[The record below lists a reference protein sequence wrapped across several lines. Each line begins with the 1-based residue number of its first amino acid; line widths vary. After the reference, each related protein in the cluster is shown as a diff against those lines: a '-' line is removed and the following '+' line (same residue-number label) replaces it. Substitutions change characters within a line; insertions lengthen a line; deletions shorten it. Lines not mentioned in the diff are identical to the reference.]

1 LRLISLQVEPLG
13 EGGWGTPLLELGHR
27 TTMLFAANGSG
38 KSPVV
43 RMLASALGFPNSFRA
58 EILERC
64 SAVVLQAEVDG
75 EPLKIRRALEA
86 KNGDFYATIDFDGKQ
101 TEHHSEA
108 SFSAS
113 LFELLGLKPPRLVS
127 NRGTEAQPYIAT
139 LLPLF
144 YLIQGHGYSAAY
156 RAPSS
161 FIADQFAEMVRF
173 AFGLN
178 PKHSFEVKK
187 SLIDEKDALEAQT
200 RKIVAAQRVY
210 EYQSRSV
217 DVSDANQAALELTS
231 QNLTQQVNALR
242 ESVDAKGTASS
253 ALTDLLRQKEVQ
265 IRSRQLELFEL
276 QNRVAGIEA
285 IRAEIDGE
293 VKTLSLNE
301 EALGVFKSFQEI
313 CRAPNCGLFLGS
325 SESYGKNLLYLKDQ
339 IKDLER
345 NSQRAAIRAEQI
357 ADLLEELDAERQTLF
372 KNLESPSTSGVDQ
385 LVTAVQAL
393 TKRLVDVQ
401 SELARIA
408 GLKEE
413 RLKLFRLE
421 EERDRIQDRI
431 EGLANTGKADH
442 SFNALR
448 RKLRELTV
456 KWMDMLDTTSVSRNV
471 DIDLNLRFT
480 FGGETLET
488 IGSGGTSSTTSR
500 LVLAIHAA
508 LLEAYLADKTRP
520 FRFLILDTPKQ
531 DELHTADLARYLAEL
546 EKMCE
551 ANDAQLLFS
560 STEYDH
566 PTAKQD
572 KRWLPSYRGPAK
584 SMYLGKH
591 ADLLH
596 NVAAGHAPDGGDAGA
611 E

>member
-1 LRLISLQVEPLG
+1 MQVEPLG
-13 EGGWGTPLLELGHR
+13 EGGWESPLLEFGQR

-43 RMLASALGFPNSFRA
+43 RMLASALGFPNNFRA
-58 EILERC
+58 EILEKC
-64 SAVVLQAEVDG
+64 NAVVLHAESDG
-75 EPLKIRRALEA
+75 KPLTIRRAIEA
-86 KNGDFYATIDFDGKQ
+86 KNGTFYATIDFDGEQ

-108 SFSAS
+108 SFSVA
-113 LFELLGLKPPRLVS
+113 LFQLLGLKPPRLVS
-127 NRGTEAQPYIAT
+127 TRGEETKPYIAT
-139 LLPLF
+139 VLPLF
-144 YLIQGHGYSAAY
+144 YLIQGHGYSTAY
-156 RAPSS
+156 RAPNSSS
-161 FIADQFAEMVRF
+161 FIMDQFAEMVRF

-187 SLIDEKDALEAQT
+187 SLIEEKSALEAQT
-200 RKIVAAQRVY
+200 RKIVAVQRVL
-210 EYQSRSV
+210 EYQRRGV
-217 DVSDANQAALELTS
+217 DDSDANQAALQRSSE
-231 QNLTQQVNALR
+231 NLAQQIDGLR
-242 ESVDAKGTASS
+242 ASVDAKGAASS
-253 ALTDLLRQKEVQ
+253 TLTEMLRQKDMQ
-265 IRSRQLELFEL
+265 IRARQLELFEL
-276 QNRVAGIEA
+276 QNRVAGIET

-301 EALGVFKSFQEI
+301 EARGVFTSFQEI

-325 SESYGKNLLYLKDQ
+325 AESYGKNLLYLKDQ

-345 NSQRAAIRAEQI
+345 NSQRAEIRVEQ
-357 ADLLEELDAERQTLF
+357 LEERLEELGAERQTLVES
-372 KNLESPSTSGVDQ
+372 LESPSTSGADQ

-393 TKRLVDVQ
+393 TRQLVGIQ
-401 SELARIA
+401 GELAQIS
-408 GLKEE
+408 GLKDE
-413 RLKLFRLE
+413 RSKLFKLE
-421 EERDRIQDRI
+421 QERDRIQDRI
-431 EGLANTGKADH
+431 EELTSTGRADH
-442 SFNALR
+442 AFNDLR

-531 DELHTADLARYLAEL
+531 DELHTADLARYLTEL

-572 KRWLPSYRGPAK
+572 KRWLPKYRGPEK
-584 SMYLGKH
+584 PMYLGRRT
-591 ADLLH
+591 DLLLED
-596 NVAAGHAPDGGDAGA
+596 AARLGPDD
-611 E
+611 EDQSL

>member
-1 LRLISLQVEPLG
+1 
-13 EGGWGTPLLELGHR
+13 
-27 TTMLFAANGSG
+27 MLFAANGSG

-43 RMLASALGFPNSFRA
+43 RMLASALGFPNNFRA
-58 EILERC
+58 EILEKC
-64 SAVVLQAEVDG
+64 SAVVLHAEVEG
-75 EPLKIRRALEA
+75 KPLRIRRAFEA
-86 KNGDFYATIDFDGKQ
+86 TNGDFYAAIDFDGKQ
-101 TEHHSEA
+101 TEHHSQA
-108 SFSAS
+108 SFSVA

-127 NRGTEAQPYIAT
+127 NKGEETQPYIAT

-161 FIADQFAEMVRF
+161 FILDQFAEMVRF

-178 PKHSFEVKK
+178 PKHSFEIKK
-187 SLIDEKDALEAQT
+187 SLIDEKSALEAQT
-200 RKIVAAQRVY
+200 RKIVAVQRML
-210 EYQSRSV
+210 EYQSRGV
-217 DVSDANQAALELTS
+217 DDSDANQAALQRSAE
-231 QNLTQQVNALR
+231 NLTQQIDGLR
-242 ESVDAKGTASS
+242 ASVDAQGTASS
-253 ALTDLLRQKEVQ
+253 TLNELLRQKDVQ
-265 IRSRQLELFEL
+265 IRARQLELFEL
-276 QNRVAGIEA
+276 KNRVAGIET

-293 VKTLSLNE
+293 VKTLGLNE

-325 SESYGKNLLYLKDQ
+325 AESYGKNLLYLKDQ

-345 NSQRAAIRAEQI
+345 NSQRAEIRVEQ
-357 ADLLEELDAERQTLF
+357 LEERLKELGGDRQALAQ
-372 KNLESPSTSGVDQ
+372 KIESPNASGFDQ

-393 TKRLVDVQ
+393 TRQLVGIQ
-401 SELARIA
+401 GELAQISS
-408 GLKEE
+408 LKNE
-413 RLKLFRLE
+413 RSKLFKLE
-421 EERDRIQDRI
+421 QERDRIQDRI
-431 EGLANTGKADH
+431 DDLTNTGRADH
-442 SFNALR
+442 AFNELR

-508 LLEAYLADKTRP
+508 LLEAYLADKDRP
-520 FRFLILDTPKQ
+520 FRFMILDTPKQ
-531 DELHTADLARYLAEL
+531 DELHTADLARYLMEL

-551 ANDAQLLFS
+551 TNNAQLLFS

-572 KRWLPSYRGPAK
+572 KRWLPTYRGPEK
-584 SMYLGKH
+584 PMYLGTR
-591 ADLLH
+591 ADLL
-596 NVAAGHAPDGGDAGA
+596 AGG
-611 E
+611 

>member
-1 LRLISLQVEPLG
+1 
-13 EGGWGTPLLELGHR
+13 
-27 TTMLFAANGSG
+27 MLFAANGSG

-43 RMLASALGFPNSFRA
+43 RMLAAALGFPNNFRT
-58 EILERC
+58 EILEKC
-64 SAVVLQAEVDG
+64 NAVILHAEAN
-75 EPLKIRRALEA
+75 EKPLTIRRSLGAE
-86 KNGDFYATIDFDGKQ
+86 NGFFYATIDFNGEQ

-108 SFSAS
+108 SFSEA
-113 LFELLGLKPPRLVS
+113 LFGLLGLKPPRLVS
-127 NRGTEAQPYIAT
+127 TKGEETKPYIAT

-161 FIADQFAEMVRF
+161 FITDQFVEMVRF

-187 SLIDEKDALEAQT
+187 SIIEEKSALDAQT
-200 RKIVAAQRVY
+200 RKIVAAQRVF
-210 EYQSRSV
+210 EYQSRDV
-217 DVSDANQAALELTS
+217 DSSDANQAALQLSAE
-231 QNLTQQVNALR
+231 NLTLQIDGLR
-242 ESVDAKGTASS
+242 VSVDAKGSASS
-253 ALTDLLRQKEVQ
+253 TLMEMLRQKDVQ
-265 IRSRQLELFEL
+265 IRARQLELFEL
-276 QNRVAGIEA
+276 QNRVAGIET

-301 EALGVFKSFQEI
+301 EALGIFKSFQEI

-325 SESYGKNLLYLKDQ
+325 AESYGKNLLYLKDQ
-339 IKDLER
+339 IKDLQR
-345 NSQRAAIRAEQI
+345 NSQRAEIRVEQLAER
-357 ADLLEELDAERQTLF
+357 LEELGAERQTLVN
-372 KNLESPSTSGVDQ
+372 NLESPSASGIDQ

-393 TKRLVDVQ
+393 TKQLVDVQ
-401 SELARIA
+401 GELARIL
-408 GLKEE
+408 GLKNE
-413 RLKLFRLE
+413 RLKLFTLE
-421 EERDRIQDRI
+421 QERDRIQDRI
-431 EGLANTGKADH
+431 DGLTNAGRADQA
-442 SFNALR
+442 FNELR

-456 KWMDMLDTTSVSRNV
+456 KWMDLLDTTSVSRNV

-508 LLEAYLADKTRP
+508 LLEAYLTDRTRP

-531 DELHTADLARYLAEL
+531 DELHTADLARYLTEL

-572 KRWLPSYRGPAK
+572 KRWLPKYRGPEK
-584 SMYLGKH
+584 PMYLGKRT
-591 ADLLH
+591 DLL
-596 NVAAGHAPDGGDAGA
+596 PDGEA
-611 E
+611 EPSPQDEA

>member
-1 LRLISLQVEPLG
+1 MQVEPLG
-13 EGGWGTPLLELGHR
+13 EGGWESPLLEFGQR

-43 RMLASALGFPNSFRA
+43 RMLASALGFPNNFRA
-58 EILERC
+58 EILEKC
-64 SAVVLQAEVDG
+64 KAVVLHAEVDG
-75 EPLKIRRALEA
+75 KPLTIRRAIEA
-86 KNGDFYATIDFDGKQ
+86 KNGIFYATIDFDGEQ
-101 TEHHSEA
+101 TEHHTEA
-108 SFSAS
+108 SFSVA
-113 LFELLGLKPPRLVS
+113 LFQLLGLKPPRLVS
-127 NRGTEAQPYIAT
+127 TRGEETKPYIAT

-144 YLIQGHGYSAAY
+144 YLIQGHGYSTAY
-156 RAPSS
+156 RAPNSSS
-161 FIADQFAEMVRF
+161 FIMDQFAEMVRF

-187 SLIDEKDALEAQT
+187 SLIEEKSALEAQT
-200 RKIVAAQRVY
+200 RKIVAVQRVL
-210 EYQSRSV
+210 EYQRRGV
-217 DVSDANQAALELTS
+217 DDSDANQAALQRSSE
-231 QNLTQQVNALR
+231 NLTQQIDGLR
-242 ESVDAKGTASS
+242 ASVDAKGAASS
-253 ALTDLLRQKEVQ
+253 TLTEMLRQKDVQ
-265 IRSRQLELFEL
+265 IRARQLELFEL
-276 QNRVAGIEA
+276 QNRVAGIET

-301 EALGVFKSFQEI
+301 EARGVFTSFQEI
-313 CRAPNCGLFLGS
+313 CRAPHCGLFLGS
-325 SESYGKNLLYLKDQ
+325 AESYGKNLLYLKDQ

-345 NSQRAAIRAEQI
+345 NSQRAEIRVEQ
-357 ADLLEELDAERQTLF
+357 LEERLEELGAERQTLVES
-372 KNLESPSTSGVDQ
+372 LESPNTSGANQ

-393 TKRLVDVQ
+393 TRQLVGIQ
-401 SELARIA
+401 GELAQIS
-408 GLKEE
+408 GLKDE
-413 RLKLFRLE
+413 RSKLFKLE
-421 EERDRIQDRI
+421 QERDRIQDRI
-431 EGLANTGKADH
+431 EELTSTGRADH
-442 SFNALR
+442 AFNDLR

-531 DELHTADLARYLAEL
+531 DELHTADLARYLTEL
-546 EKMCE
+546 ERMCE

-566 PTAKQD
+566 PTGKQD
-572 KRWLPSYRGPAK
+572 KRWLPNYRGPEK
-584 SMYLGKH
+584 PMYLGRRS
-591 ADLLH
+591 DLLPEGA
-596 NVAAGHAPDGGDAGA
+596 VRSGPDD
-611 E
+611 ENQSL

>member
-1 LRLISLQVEPLG
+1 
-13 EGGWGTPLLELGHR
+13 
-27 TTMLFAANGSG
+27 MLFAANGSG
-38 KSPVV
+38 KSPIV
-43 RMLASALGFPNSFRA
+43 RMLASALGFPNNFRA
-58 EILERC
+58 EILEKC
-64 SAVVLQAEVDG
+64 NAVILHAEVD
-75 EPLKIRRALEA
+75 EKPLTIRRSLGAE
-86 KNGDFYATIDFDGKQ
+86 NGFFYATIDFNGEQ

-108 SFSAS
+108 TFSAA
-113 LFELLGLKPPRLVS
+113 LFQLLGLKPPRLVS
-127 NRGTEAQPYIAT
+127 TKGEETRPYIAT

-161 FIADQFAEMVRF
+161 FIADQFVEMVRF

-187 SLIDEKDALEAQT
+187 SLIEEKSALEAQT
-200 RKIVAAQRVY
+200 RKIVAAQRVFD
-210 EYQSRSV
+210 YQSHGV
-217 DVSDANQAALELTS
+217 DSSDANQAALQRSSE
-231 QNLTQQVNALR
+231 NLTQQIDGLR
-242 ESVDAKGTASS
+242 VSVDAKGSASS
-253 ALTDLLRQKEVQ
+253 TLTELLRQKDMQ
-265 IRSRQLELFEL
+265 IRARQLELFEL
-276 QNRVAGIEA
+276 QNRVAGIET

-293 VKTLSLNE
+293 VKTLGLNE

-325 SESYGKNLLYLKDQ
+325 AESYGKNLLYLKDQ

-345 NSQRAAIRAEQI
+345 NSQRAGIRAEQ
-357 ADLLEELDAERQTLF
+357 LTERLEELGAERQTLVV
-372 KNLESPSTSGVDQ
+372 NLESPSASGVDQ
-385 LVTAVQAL
+385 LVTAVQTL
-393 TKRLVDVQ
+393 TKQLVGVQ
-401 SELARIA
+401 GELARIL
-408 GLKEE
+408 GLKNE
-413 RLKLFRLE
+413 RLKLFTLE
-421 EERDRIQDRI
+421 QERDRIQDRI
-431 EGLANTGKADH
+431 EGLTNTGRADQA
-442 SFNALR
+442 FNDLR

-531 DELHTADLARYLAEL
+531 DELHTADLARYLTEL

-572 KRWLPSYRGPAK
+572 KRWLPRYRGPEK
-584 SMYLGKH
+584 PMYLGKA
-591 ADLLH
+591 ADLLLED
-596 NVAAGHAPDGGDAGA
+596 VTEPPP
-611 E
+611 

>member
-1 LRLISLQVEPLG
+1 MRLKSLQVEPLG
-13 EGGWGTPLLELGHR
+13 EGGWGSPLLEFGHR

-43 RMLASALGFPNSFRA
+43 RMLASALGFPNNFRA
-58 EILERC
+58 EILAKC
-64 SAVVLQAEVDG
+64 NAVVLQAEV
-75 EPLKIRRALEA
+75 EEKQLTIRRSLGAE
-86 KNGDFYATIDFDGKQ
+86 NGIFYATIDFDGEQ
-101 TEHHSEA
+101 TAHHSEA
-108 SFSAS
+108 SFSAA
-113 LFELLGLKPPRLVS
+113 LFHLLGLKPPRLVS
-127 NRGTEAQPYIAT
+127 TKGEETKPYIAT

-161 FIADQFAEMVRF
+161 FITDQFVEMVRF

-187 SLIDEKDALEAQT
+187 SIIEERSALEAQT
-200 RKIVAAQRVY
+200 RKIVAAQRVL
-210 EYQSRSV
+210 EYQSRGV
-217 DVSDANQAALELTS
+217 DNSDANQSALQLSSE
-231 QNLTQQVNALR
+231 NLTQQIDGLR
-242 ESVDAKGTASS
+242 VSVDAKGSASS
-253 ALTDLLRQKEVQ
+253 TLTELLRQKDVQ
-265 IRSRQLELFEL
+265 IRARQLELFEL
-276 QNRVAGIEA
+276 QNRVAGIET

-293 VKTLSLNE
+293 VKTLGLNE

-325 SESYGKNLLYLKDQ
+325 AESYGKNLLYLKDQ

-345 NSQRAAIRAEQI
+345 NSQRAEIRVEQ
-357 ADLLEELDAERQTLF
+357 LEERLEELGAERQTLVD
-372 KNLESPSTSGVDQ
+372 NLESPSASGFDQ
-385 LVTAVQAL
+385 LVTAVQTL
-393 TKRLVDVQ
+393 TKQLVGVQ
-401 SELARIA
+401 GELARIA
-408 GLKEE
+408 AVKNE
-413 RLKLFRLE
+413 RLKLFTLE
-421 EERDRIQDRI
+421 QERDRIQDRI
-431 EGLANTGKADH
+431 EGLTNSGRADH
-442 SFNALR
+442 AFNDLR
-448 RKLRELTV
+448 RRLRELTV

-531 DELHTADLARYLAEL
+531 DELHTADLARYLTEL

-572 KRWLPSYRGPAK
+572 RRWLPKYRGPEK
-584 SMYLGKH
+584 PMYLGKPT
-591 ADLLH
+591 DLLPED
-596 NVAAGHAPDGGDAGA
+596 VAEPPPEDGA
-611 E
+611 

>member
-1 LRLISLQVEPLG
+1 MQVEPLG
-13 EGGWGTPLLELGHR
+13 EGGWESPLLEFGQR

-43 RMLASALGFPNSFRA
+43 RMLASALGFPNNFRA
-58 EILERC
+58 EILEKC
-64 SAVVLQAEVDG
+64 NAVVLHAEVDG
-75 EPLKIRRALEA
+75 KPLTIRRAIEA
-86 KNGDFYATIDFDGKQ
+86 KNGIFYATIDFDGEQ
-101 TEHHSEA
+101 TEHHSEG
-108 SFSAS
+108 SFSVA
-113 LFELLGLKPPRLVS
+113 LFQLLGLEPPRLVS
-127 NRGTEAQPYIAT
+127 TRGEETKPYIAT

-144 YLIQGHGYSAAY
+144 YLIQGHGYSTAY
-156 RAPSS
+156 RAPNSSS
-161 FIADQFAEMVRF
+161 FIMDQFVEMVRF

-187 SLIDEKDALEAQT
+187 SLIEEKSALEAQT
-200 RKIVAAQRVY
+200 RKIVAAQRVL
-210 EYQSRSV
+210 EYQRRGV
-217 DVSDANQAALELTS
+217 DDSDANEAALQLSSE
-231 QNLTQQVNALR
+231 NLTQQIDGLR
-242 ESVDAKGTASS
+242 ASVDAKGAASS
-253 ALTDLLRQKEVQ
+253 TLTEMLRQKDVQ
-265 IRSRQLELFEL
+265 IRARQLELFEL
-276 QNRVAGIEA
+276 QNRVASIET

-301 EALGVFKSFQEI
+301 EARGVFTSFQEI

-325 SESYGKNLLYLKDQ
+325 ADSYGKNLLYLKDQ

-345 NSQRAAIRAEQI
+345 NSQRAEIRVEQ
-357 ADLLEELDAERQTLF
+357 LEERIEELSAERQNLLES
-372 KNLESPSTSGVDQ
+372 LESPSTSGANQ

-393 TKRLVDVQ
+393 TRQLVGVQ
-401 SELARIA
+401 GELARIS
-408 GLKEE
+408 GLKDE
-413 RLKLFRLE
+413 RSKLFKLE
-421 EERDRIQDRI
+421 QERDRIQDRI
-431 EGLANTGKADH
+431 EELTSTGRADH
-442 SFNALR
+442 AFNDLR

-531 DELHTADLARYLAEL
+531 DELHTADLARYLTEL
-546 EKMCE
+546 ERMCE

-572 KRWLPSYRGPAK
+572 KRWLPKYRGPEK
-584 SMYLGKH
+584 PMYLGRRT
-591 ADLLH
+591 DLLPED
-596 NVAAGHAPDGGDAGA
+596 ATRLGPDD
-611 E
+611 EDQSL

>member
-1 LRLISLQVEPLG
+1 MRLKSLQVEPLG
-13 EGGWGTPLLELGHR
+13 EGGWETPLLKFGHR

-43 RMLASALGFPNSFRA
+43 RMLASALGFPNNFRA

-64 SAVVLQAEVDG
+64 QAVVLHAESDG
-75 EPLKIRRALEA
+75 KLLTIRRALEA
-86 KNGDFYATIDFDGKQ
+86 TNGEFFATIEFDGEQ
-101 TEHHSEA
+101 TEHHSQA
-108 SFSAS
+108 SFSVA

-127 NRGTEAQPYIAT
+127 TKGEETKPYIAT

-161 FIADQFAEMVRF
+161 FITDQFAEMVRF

-187 SLIDEKDALEAQT
+187 SLIEEKSALEAQT
-200 RKIVAAQRVY
+200 RKIVAAQRVL
-210 EYQSRSV
+210 EYQSRGV
-217 DVSDANQAALELTS
+217 DDSDANQVALQRSSE
-231 QNLTQQVNALR
+231 NLTQQIDGLR
-242 ESVDAKGTASS
+242 ASVDAKGTASS
-253 ALTDLLRQKEVQ
+253 TLTELLRQKDVQ
-265 IRSRQLELFEL
+265 IRARQLELFEL
-276 QNRVAGIEA
+276 QNRVAGIET

-293 VKTLSLNE
+293 VKTLGLNE
-301 EALGVFKSFQEI
+301 EARGVFTSFQEI
-313 CRAPNCGLFLGS
+313 CRVPNCGLFLGS
-325 SESYGKNLLYLKDQ
+325 AESYGKNLLYLKDQ

-345 NSQRAAIRAEQI
+345 NSQRAEIRAEQ
-357 ADLLEELDAERQTLF
+357 LEERLEELASERQTLVD
-372 KNLESPSTSGVDQ
+372 NLESPSTSGVDQ
-385 LVTAVQAL
+385 LVTAVQVL
-393 TKRLVDVQ
+393 TKQLVDAQ
-401 SELARIA
+401 GQLARIS
-408 GLKEE
+408 GLKED
-413 RLKLFRLE
+413 RSKLFRLE
-421 EERDRIQDRI
+421 QERDRIQDRI
-431 EGLANTGKADH
+431 EALSNTGRADH
-442 SFNALR
+442 AFNELR

-531 DELHTADLARYLAEL
+531 DELHTADLARYLTEL

-551 ANDAQLLFS
+551 ANDAQLIFS

-572 KRWLPSYRGPAK
+572 KRWLPSYRGPEK
-584 SMYLGKH
+584 PMYLGKQSDRLTEH
-591 ADLLH
+591 EVKSSA
-596 NVAAGHAPDGGDAGA
+596 
-611 E
+611 

>member
-1 LRLISLQVEPLG
+1 
-13 EGGWGTPLLELGHR
+13 
-27 TTMLFAANGSG
+27 MLFAANGSG

-43 RMLASALGFPNSFRA
+43 RMIASALGFPNNFRS
-58 EILERC
+58 EILEKC
-64 SAVVLQAEVDG
+64 NAVVLHAEADG
-75 EPLKIRRALEA
+75 KPLTIRRAIEG
-86 KNGDFYATIDFDGKQ
+86 KNGIFYATIDFDGEQ

-108 SFSAS
+108 SFSAA
-113 LFELLGLKPPRLVS
+113 LFQLLGLKPPRLVS
-127 NRGTEAQPYIAT
+127 TKGEEAKPYIAT

-144 YLIQGHGYSAAY
+144 YLVQGHGYSTAY

-161 FIADQFAEMVRF
+161 FITDQFTEMVRF
-173 AFGLN
+173 AFGLS
-178 PKHSFEVKK
+178 PKHSFEVKR
-187 SLIDEKDALEAQT
+187 SLIEEKSALEAQT
-200 RKIVAAQRVY
+200 RKIVAAQRVL
-210 EYQSRSV
+210 EYQSRGV
-217 DVSDANQAALELTS
+217 DDSDANQAALKRSSED
-231 QNLTQQVNALR
+231 LTQQIDGLR
-242 ESVDAKGTASS
+242 ASVDARGTASS
-253 ALTDLLRQKEVQ
+253 TLTEMLRQKDVQ
-265 IRSRQLELFEL
+265 IRTRQIELFEL
-276 QNRVAGIEA
+276 QNRVASIET

-301 EALGVFKSFQEI
+301 EARGVFTSFQEI

-325 SESYGKNLLYLKDQ
+325 AESYGKNLLYLKDQ

-345 NSQRAAIRAEQI
+345 NSQRAEIRVEQLAER
-357 ADLLEELDAERQTLF
+357 LGELGTERQTLVES
-372 KNLESPSTSGVDQ
+372 LESPSTSGADQ

-393 TKRLVDVQ
+393 TRQLVGAQ
-401 SELARIA
+401 SELAKIS
-408 GLKEE
+408 GLKDE
-413 RLKLFRLE
+413 RSKLFKLE
-421 EERDRIQDRI
+421 RERDRIQDRI
-431 EGLANTGKADH
+431 EELTNTGRADH
-442 SFNALR
+442 AFNDLR
-448 RKLRELTV
+448 WKLRELTV

-531 DELHTADLARYLAEL
+531 DELHTADLARYLTEL
-546 EKMCE
+546 ERMCE

-572 KRWLPSYRGPAK
+572 KRWLPKYRGPEK
-584 SMYLGKH
+584 PMYFGKRT
-591 ADLLH
+591 DLL
-596 NVAAGHAPDGGDAGA
+596 PDGPTRLAPVD
-611 E
+611 ED

>member
-1 LRLISLQVEPLG
+1 MRLKSLQVEPLG
-13 EGGWGTPLLELGHR
+13 EGGWGSPLLEFGHR
-27 TTMLFAANGSG
+27 TTMLYAANGSG

-43 RMLASALGFPNSFRA
+43 RMLASALGFPNNFRS

-64 SAVVLQAEVDG
+64 NSVVLHAESDG
-75 EPLKIRRALEA
+75 KPLTIRRALET
-86 KNGDFYATIDFDGKQ
+86 KNGLFFATIDFDGEH

-108 SFSAS
+108 TFSGT
-113 LFELLGLKPPRLVS
+113 LFQLLGLKLPRLVS
-127 NRGTEAQPYIAT
+127 TKGEETKPYIAT

-144 YLIQGHGYSAAY
+144 YLVQGHGYSAAY

-161 FIADQFAEMVRF
+161 FITDQFAEMVRF

-187 SLIDEKDALEAQT
+187 SLIEEKSLLEAQT
-200 RKIVAAQRVY
+200 RKIVAAQRVL
-210 EYQSRSV
+210 EYQGRGV
-217 DVSDANQAALELTS
+217 DDSDANQAALQRS
-231 QNLTQQVNALR
+231 SADLTQQIDGLR
-242 ESVDAKGTASS
+242 VSVDAKGSASS
-253 ALTDLLRQKEVQ
+253 TLAELLRQKDVQ
-265 IRSRQLELFEL
+265 IRARQLELFEL
-276 QNRVAGIEA
+276 QNRVAGIET

-293 VKTLSLNE
+293 VKTLGLNE
-301 EALGVFKSFQEI
+301 EALGIFKSFQEI
-313 CRAPNCGLFLGS
+313 CRVPNCGLFLGS
-325 SESYGKNLLYLKDQ
+325 AESYGKNLLYLKDQ

-345 NSQRAAIRAEQI
+345 NSQRAEIRVEQ
-357 ADLLEELDAERQTLF
+357 LEERLKELGAERQTLIG
-372 KNLESPSTSGVDQ
+372 NLNSSSTSGADQ

-393 TKRLVDVQ
+393 TRQLVGVQ
-401 SELARIA
+401 SELARIS

-413 RLKLFRLE
+413 RSKLFKLE
-421 EERDRIQDRI
+421 QERDRIQDRI
-431 EGLANTGKADH
+431 DGLTNTGRADH
-442 SFNALR
+442 AFNNLR
-448 RKLRELTV
+448 QKLRELTV
-456 KWMDMLDTTSVSRNV
+456 KWMDMLDTTSVSRSV

-508 LLEAYLADKTRP
+508 LLEAYLADKMRP

-531 DELHTADLARYLAEL
+531 DELNTADLARYLTEL

-572 KRWLPSYRGPAK
+572 KRWLPSYRGPEK
-584 SMYLGKH
+584 PMYLGKKT
-591 ADLLH
+591 DLLP
-596 NVAAGHAPDGGDAGA
+596 NGEVGPALDEGD
-611 E
+611 